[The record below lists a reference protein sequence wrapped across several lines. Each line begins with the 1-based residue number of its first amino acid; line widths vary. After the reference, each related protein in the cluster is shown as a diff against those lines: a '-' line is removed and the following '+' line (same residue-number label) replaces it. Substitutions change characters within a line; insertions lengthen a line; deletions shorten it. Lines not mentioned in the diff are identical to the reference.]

1 MDYLQGLSYHSRKE
15 ADQYIKGYLHHF
27 SGVDRYMKEVISEAK
42 ERGYAET
49 LFARRRYLPELS
61 ASNAITRGF
70 GERVARNM
78 PIQGT
83 AADIIK
89 IAMIKVYNRLKNEN
103 LSSKLILQVHD
114 ELIVEANENEA
125 EAVKKILSEEM
136 ENACQMKV
144 RLKADVQSG
153 KTWYDCK

>member
-1 MDYLQGLSYHSRKE
+1 
-15 ADQYIKGYLHHF
+15 
-27 SGVDRYMKEVISEAK
+27 
-42 ERGYAET
+42 
-49 LFARRRYLPELS
+49 
-61 ASNAITRGF
+61 
-70 GERVARNM
+70 M